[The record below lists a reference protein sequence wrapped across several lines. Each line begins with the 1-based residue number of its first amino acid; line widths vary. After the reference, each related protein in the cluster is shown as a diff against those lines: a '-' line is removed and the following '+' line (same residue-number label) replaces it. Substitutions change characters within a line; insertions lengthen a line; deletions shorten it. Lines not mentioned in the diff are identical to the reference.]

1 MFQFVH
7 LLHSLLFLY
16 ASSAIGLKIC
26 AGKLSRKKSIIEK
39 KNKKHDQIV
48 LLGKKK
54 LYAFEV
60 LISKASVDLERIV
73 DRDGIIWLNEKNI
86 EVEFDHANLR
96 NCDQT

>member
-1 MFQFVH
+1 M
-7 LLHSLLFLY
+7 
-16 ASSAIGLKIC
+16 
-26 AGKLSRKKSIIEK
+26 
-39 KNKKHDQIV
+39 
-48 LLGKKK
+48 LLGKNK